1 MSKTYNFT
9 LESALQA
16 TTYSSHKFGDHN
28 HVIFAVVQDPAE
40 RFVSSIGQ
48 AMGGEGSQRNL
59 IRKTLQEEYIKS
71 NSALTLTCMA
81 KYARDH
87 GFWIELHFT
96 PQVIDILFTT
106 LWRDYTHCCFP
117 FNQLKS
123 ILTYFRI
130 PKNQGMNDK
139 SGRYRL
145 DAVLSEM
152 TVEDYD
158 DMAVTFV
165 CEIYEAI
172 VFMQRSLGIKTR
184 SDPFIWRRRG
194 SSNIYACNYYN
205 FLKVEL
211 PMAKITVFCIEATT
225 LVHRFKTYATFVKK
239 SALLIMA
246 KPKWKH

>member
-1 MSKTYNFT
+1 
-9 LESALQA
+9 
-16 TTYSSHKFGDHN
+16 
-28 HVIFAVVQDPAE
+28 
-40 RFVSSIGQ
+40 
-48 AMGGEGSQRNL
+48 
-59 IRKTLQEEYIKS
+59 
-71 NSALTLTCMA
+71 
-81 KYARDH
+81 
-87 GFWIELHFT
+87 
-96 PQVIDILFTT
+96 
-106 LWRDYTHCCFP
+106 
-117 FNQLKS
+117 
-123 ILTYFRI
+123 
-130 PKNQGMNDK
+130 MNDK

-158 DMAVTFV
+158 DVAVTFV

-194 SSNIYACNYYN
+194 SSNICACNYYN

-225 LVHRFKTYATFVKK
+225 LVRRFKTYATFVKK